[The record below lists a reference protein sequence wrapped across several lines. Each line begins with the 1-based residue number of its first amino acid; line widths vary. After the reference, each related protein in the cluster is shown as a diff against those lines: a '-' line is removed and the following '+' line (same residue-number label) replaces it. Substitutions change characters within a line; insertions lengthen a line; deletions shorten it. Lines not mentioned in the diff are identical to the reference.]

1 MPGREECN
9 WAVACHLSAL
19 AGFVLPLGS
28 VLGPLVVWLLGRERS
43 PYVDM
48 QGKEALNFQLTMLVA
63 YLIAAALVFIVIGI
77 PLLVILATLDL
88 VLVIVAAVQAGSG
101 VAWRYPISFPLV
113 R

>member
-1 MPGREECN
+1 MPSSEERN

-19 AGFVLPLGS
+19 AGLVFPLGS

-43 PYVDM
+43 PYVDA

-63 YLIAAALVFIVIGI
+63 YLISLALVFVVIGI
-77 PLLVILATLDL
+77 PLLVILIVLDI
-88 VLVIVAAVQAGSG
+88 VLVVTAAVQASSG
-101 VAWRYPISFPLV
+101 TQWHYPLSFPLV